1 MLIYM
6 GGSGHQLVV
15 SCVLWYGLTSKQI
28 SHTLK
33 TGGCLHSLSVV
44 RRGDGRQVLSTAPL
58 IILAFR
64 SLNVETV
71 CRIYIEKSVCV
82 SLLS

>member
-1 MLIYM
+1 MLLGIN
-6 GGSGHQLVV
+6 SLVV

-33 TGGCLHSLSVV
+33 IGGCLHSLSVV
-44 RRGDGRQVLSTAPL
+44 QGVDGRHVLSTIPL
-58 IILAFR
+58 IIRAFW

-71 CRIYIEKSVCV
+71 CRIYIEKSFCV